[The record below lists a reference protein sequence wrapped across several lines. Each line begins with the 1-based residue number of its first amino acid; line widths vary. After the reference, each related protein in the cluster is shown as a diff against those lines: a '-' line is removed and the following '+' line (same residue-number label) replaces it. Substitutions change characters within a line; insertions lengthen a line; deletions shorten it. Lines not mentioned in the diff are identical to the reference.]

1 MQIFNVTIEQPMLA
15 SFTIEA
21 KDEEQAHEIAKAK
34 FEAMDNETF
43 RREAEFGF
51 GTDAQIQIESA
62 NGEVLTEWTDL

>member
-1 MQIFNVTIEQPMLA
+1 MQKFNVTIEQPMLA

-21 KDEEQAHEIAKAK
+21 KDEEQAHEIAK

-43 RREAEFGF
+43 RREAEF